1 MRNTDSQAGLFDGG
15 KGDARTGTAPRPY
28 MDAED
33 TWTAIKFLPQELQE
47 SVSMDA
53 STGQVTATQQVTR
66 VTASAQ
72 LDGGASFNTDSSAH
86 LPTDVPTTQ
95 TGSPATLCPEKGFRL
110 TSTRR
115 NAGID
120 WLERSYSRALTEYL
134 RSRGPEILDWWAAC
148 QSLAEAR
155 NFLANL

>member
-1 MRNTDSQAGLFDGG
+1 MKHNDSQAALFGG
-15 KGDARTGTAPRPY
+15 EKETRDQPLERPY
-28 MDAED
+28 LD
-33 TWTAIKFLPQELQE
+33 E

-53 STGQVTATQQVTR
+53 SSTGQVTATQQVTR

-72 LDGGASFNTDSSAH
+72 LDGGASFNTNSSAH
-86 LPTDVPTTQ
+86 PPTDVPTTQ

-155 NFLANL
+155 NILANL